1 MCKIICLQKN
11 IKQHSR
17 ESYEEF
23 TALVGNFNIPLSNW
37 HNGRNI
43 RKLCGIFFY
52 TISKFDIM
60 DIITEQ

>member
-1 MCKIICLQKN
+1 MKN
-11 IKQHSR
+11 SQ
-17 ESYEEF
+17 